1 MSSSETPPIRLN
13 IRNIDSF
20 TEVRILDG
28 DLVRVPLVANTGP
41 IEIDIQPGIYEV
53 GFRRDGS
60 WKTQQIVVRPESG
73 PVTVAPKDRTELF
86 EVSTLANTVSEATKD
101 AASVLVEFKTA
112 EGLAL
117 DPATAS
123 LFGVELIGCNDD
135 LLKPLYPQAI
145 SSGTWRFAAPPG
157 RWRLR
162 VTQPGAAP
170 PLELALTVWP
180 GWGLQLVAPLV
191 VASGDDGATPR
202 IDLDSLRV
210 RMPPVHAMDQATQPD
225 LISYEEAA
233 LSALTSARQ
242 LYGDHFDSLLDALF
256 ADKPQNAMLGLYAAY
271 LCDDA
276 TRLGRMV
283 DRLERLLGPAQ
294 PNGPFAAG
302 HPDVRALRLKLSL
315 AEGRPI
321 DGEQPFPFPPLL
333 ARSWKILVE
342 AARLRPELIPRGTL
356 SERIADRLWP
366 ASLWLAWCGGRS
378 AGIPHRD
385 PPPGPR
391 SVAPGAPT
399 GETEPPPFEESRS
412 LIVASLAQSV
422 IRDWFRGARVRLEQD
437 LEDVSQGV
445 DWQGDALTPVEV
457 SVGTALSTVAPSEEN
472 QLKYQR
478 IALSYVHAAAND
490 AESLAAQLGLPPA
503 AIATAAASLA
513 AKLLA
518 QASLLNLERK
528 VRTPMARPELIIP
541 YDPAFLGDGF
551 VVPMPTLSDSA
562 RAAALADGT
571 VIDYTHYSLIMHRDR
586 RTAML
591 TANNIDA
598 ARKVQVPGGLT
609 WQMDERVG
617 EYQLGRETY
626 DDNQIDKGHLV
637 RREDVLWGT
646 VSEARLANKA
656 TFFYTNASP
665 QHQNFNQDEWKY
677 LEDWVLTR
685 ATDFSYRLCVF
696 TGPVFSD
703 GDPTLDDLPAHLR
716 RLVPATGKA
725 RLPAAFWKVVILRDA
740 EAGGD
745 DLAAVAF
752 AMKQNEM
759 WDDKH
764 GNRLLHLKVHQV
776 TIEAIEEWTGLDFG
790 PLKAVDELAFAD
802 DRVRA
807 VEGAAEAPW
816 PQVGKAEDIIWSGA
830 ARRARGIRALRE
842 ANAPRALHSDGAR
855 SVTGGCRCED
865 EFDAETAIAALSRD
879 VARLTDLVAGRE
891 TEPVPATPPA
901 VPGARSVTLDAAPD
915 PRVEEAASAAPEPLR
930 DKVRAFARA
939 LADHGDQARGL
950 KPVAEP
956 RQLLRIVGG
965 DIVPPGGFPHCVCI
979 GNPSQWMCTGALV
992 APQVVLTAAHCG
1004 GSISR
1009 IAVGAQV
1016 MPWLSPDARV
1026 IAVRRSVVHPRYRAY
1041 PYSENDINIV
1051 ILDAPALVPPVP
1063 IATTAEIG
1071 AASALELVGFGY
1083 NDPNKPVG
1091 FGTKRR
1097 VTLDIPPL
1105 VKTDPAA
1112 DFSALEARYGF
1123 HSDYEFVGGRKAL
1136 GKDSCNGDSG
1146 GPAYISVGGGF
1157 RLAGLTS
1164 RATAEAVNNCGDGG
1178 NYVQPIYFR
1187 EWIDATVAAAGLA
1200 PLAWA

>member
-1 MSSSETPPIRLN
+1 MSSSETSPIRLC
-13 IRNIDSF
+13 IREIDSF

-28 DLVRVPLVANTGP
+28 DLVRVPLAANTGP
-41 IEIDIQPGIYEV
+41 IDVDVPPGIYEV
-53 GFRRDGS
+53 GFRRDGP
-60 WKTQQIVVRPESG
+60 WKTQQIIVRSG
-73 PVTVAPKDRTELF
+73 SEPVTVAPKDRSALF
-86 EVSTLANTVSEATKD
+86 QVSTLANTVSEATSD
-101 AASVLVEFKTA
+101 TASVLVELKGA
-112 EGLAL
+112 DGLAL
-117 DPATAS
+117 DEATAA
-123 LFGVELIGCNDD
+123 LFGIELIDCGDV
-135 LLKPLYPQAI
+135 LLKPLYAQAVAP
-145 SSGTWRFAAPPG
+145 GTWRFAAPPG
-157 RWRLR
+157 CWRLR
-162 VTQPGAAP
+162 ISQPGAAP

-180 GWGLQLVAPLV
+180 GWALQLVAPLV
-191 VASGDDGATPR
+191 APGQDGGSPQVG
-202 IDLDSLRV
+202 LDNLRV
-210 RMPPVHAMDQATQPD
+210 RMPPAHAMDLATQPD

-233 LSALTSARQ
+233 LSALTSARW
-242 LYGDHFDSLLDALF
+242 LYGDHFNSLLEALF

-271 LCDDA
+271 LCDDNA
-276 TRLGRMV
+276 RVGRMV

-294 PNGPFAAG
+294 PDGPFAAG

-315 AEGRPI
+315 AEGRSI
-321 DGEQPFPFPPLL
+321 DGEPPFSFPPLL
-333 ARSWKILVE
+333 ARSWKTLVM
-342 AARLRPELIPRGTL
+342 AARLRPELIPHGSL
-356 SERIADRLWP
+356 SERVADRLWP
-366 ASLWLAWCGGRS
+366 ASLWLAWYGGTTAEIPRRAAAPRTRS
-378 AGIPHRD
+378 A
-385 PPPGPR
+385 
-391 SVAPGAPT
+391 APGAPDADA
-399 GETEPPPFEESRS
+399 GEAAPPPFEESRN
-412 LIVASLAQSV
+412 LIVAALAQSE
-422 IRDWFRGARVRLEQD
+422 IRDWFRDARVRLEQK
-437 LEDVSQGV
+437 LEDVSRGV
-445 DWQGDALTPVEV
+445 DWENDAVTPAEV
-457 SVGTALSTVAPSEEN
+457 SVGTALCTIAPSEEN
-472 QLKYQR
+472 QQKYQR
-478 IALSYVHAAAND
+478 IALSYVHAAASD

-503 AIATAAASLA
+503 AIVTTAASLA

-518 QASLLNLERK
+518 QASLHNLERK

-541 YDPAFLGDGF
+541 YDPAFLGDSF

-562 RAAALADGT
+562 RSVALAEGT
-571 VIDYTHYSLIMHRDR
+571 VIDYTHYSLVMHRDR
-586 RTAML
+586 RTAMF
-591 TANNIDA
+591 TANNVDA

-626 DDNQIDKGHLV
+626 DDNQVDKGHLV

-646 VSEARLANKA
+646 VAEARLANKA

-703 GDPTLDDLPAHLR
+703 SDPTLEDLPAHLR
-716 RLVPATGKA
+716 RLVPASGKA
-725 RLPAAFWKVVILRDA
+725 RLPAAFWKVIVLRDS

-759 WDDKH
+759 WEDKH

-776 TIEAIEEWTGLDFG
+776 TMAAIEQWTGLDFG
-790 PLKAVDELAFAD
+790 PLKAVDEFAFAE

-807 VEGAAEAPW
+807 VDGAPEAPW
-816 PQVGKAEDIIWSGA
+816 PRIDRAEDIIWSGA

-842 ANAPRALHSDGAR
+842 AGASPGLRPDGAR
-855 SVTGGCRCED
+855 SAGACRCED
-865 EFDAETAIAALSRD
+865 SFDAETAVAALSRD

-891 TEPVPATPPA
+891 ASAAAAAGPRSIVAEPA
-901 VPGARSVTLDAAPD
+901 SD
-915 PRVEEAASAAPEPLR
+915 PRVEEAALAAPEPLR
-930 DKVRAFARA
+930 EQVRAFARA
-939 LADHGDQARGL
+939 LAEHGDEARGL
-950 KPVAEP
+950 RPVAEP

-979 GNPSQWMCTGALV
+979 GDPSQWMCTGALV
-992 APQVVLTAAHCG
+992 GPQVVLTAAHCG

-1026 IAVRRSVVHPRYRAY
+1026 IAVRRAVVHPRYRAY

-1071 AASALELVGFGY
+1071 AAAALDLVGFGY

-1097 VTLDIPPL
+1097 VTIDIPPL
-1105 VKTDPAA
+1105 IKTDPAA
-1112 DFSALEARYGF
+1112 DFAALEARYGF

-1146 GPAYISVGGGF
+1146 GPVYISVGGGF

-1178 NYVQPIYFR
+1178 INVQPIRFR
-1187 EWIDATVAAAGLA
+1187 EWIDSTVAAAGLA